1 MPLRGVD
8 EDGVSIEADGCTDE
22 EWSLLRERGR
32 KERGLKMPCCPA
44 RAVLKTSKLGTRFFA
59 HKARGA
65 CIWKAETEVHLYL
78 KKLAWRQHA
87 KRDGRLQTEVGGL
100 TPDGEKWT
108 ADVFAWKDKE
118 KVAVEVQWSG
128 QSVEQTWRRQRRY
141 YKSGIKGI
149 PAYPRHSACGDV
161 CSQYVPNEGV
171 TAMGFKVASRVR
183 GLSDEAFREA
193 FGTEE
198 QCRTALVRLRWPDGF
213 VCPCC
218 GHREHCV
225 LAGRGL
231 YQCNRCKKQTS
242 PTAGTIFHAT
252 KLPLTL
258 WFAAIHLIVTA
269 KNGISSVEL
278 GRRLGVK
285 QPTAWTV
292 KHKIMA
298 VMARREGGTRLT
310 GRVEM
315 DDAYLGGVR
324 SGGKRGRGAAGKT
337 PFVAA
342 VSTSPEGR
350 PGKLKLA
357 PVKGFRKRE
366 IARGAKHWLAPGAAV
381 VTDGLGCWG
390 ALDEA
395 ACSHRAIRTGS
406 GRQAARMASFKWVNT
421 TLGNIKSAIT
431 GTYRKLGPDHAGR
444 YLASFAWRY
453 NRRYQLETMIPRF
466 VHSAARTEPMPYRLL
481 IAG

>member
-1 MPLRGVD
+1 
-8 EDGVSIEADGCTDE
+8 
-22 EWSLLRERGR
+22 
-32 KERGLKMPCCPA
+32 
-44 RAVLKTSKLGTRFFA
+44 
-59 HKARGA
+59 
-65 CIWKAETEVHLYL
+65 
-78 KKLAWRQHA
+78 
-87 KRDGRLQTEVGGL
+87 
-100 TPDGEKWT
+100 
-108 ADVFAWKDKE
+108 
-118 KVAVEVQWSG
+118 
-128 QSVEQTWRRQRRY
+128 
-141 YKSGIKGI
+141 
-149 PAYPRHSACGDV
+149 
-161 CSQYVPNEGV
+161 
-171 TAMGFKVASRVR
+171 MGFKVASRVR
-183 GLSDEAFREA
+183 GLSDEAFGEA

-198 QCRTALVRLRWPDGF
+198 QCRAALVRLRWPVGF

-258 WFAAIHLIVTA
+258 WFAAIDLIVTA

-285 QPTAWTV
+285 QPPAWAV

-298 VMARREGGTRLT
+298 VMARREGETALT

-350 PGKLKLA
+350 PRKLKLA

-381 VTDGLGCWG
+381 VTDGLGCWS
-390 ALDEA
+390 ALEEA
-395 ACSHRAIRTGS
+395 ACSHQAIRTGS
-406 GRQAARMASFKWVNT
+406 GRQAARMASFKSVNT

-453 NRRYQLETMIPRF
+453 NPRYQLQTMIPRF
-466 VHSAARTEPMPYRLL
+466 VHSAARTQPMPYRLL
-481 IAG
+481 VAG

>member
-1 MPLRGVD
+1 
-8 EDGVSIEADGCTDE
+8 
-22 EWSLLRERGR
+22 
-32 KERGLKMPCCPA
+32 
-44 RAVLKTSKLGTRFFA
+44 
-59 HKARGA
+59 
-65 CIWKAETEVHLYL
+65 
-78 KKLAWRQHA
+78 
-87 KRDGRLQTEVGGL
+87 
-100 TPDGEKWT
+100 
-108 ADVFAWKDKE
+108 
-118 KVAVEVQWSG
+118 
-128 QSVEQTWRRQRRY
+128 
-141 YKSGIKGI
+141 
-149 PAYPRHSACGDV
+149 
-161 CSQYVPNEGV
+161 
-171 TAMGFKVASRVR
+171 MGFKVASRVR

-198 QCRTALVRLRWPDGF
+198 QCRAALVRLRWPDGF

-298 VMARREGGTRLT
+298 VMARREGEKRLA

-350 PGKLKLA
+350 PRKLKLA
-357 PVKGFRKRE
+357 PVKGFRS
-366 IARGAKHWLAPGAAV
+366 AR
-381 VTDGLGCWG
+381 
-390 ALDEA
+390 
-395 ACSHRAIRTGS
+395 
-406 GRQAARMASFKWVNT
+406 RQALAGPRRGGRDGRPGLLERTRRGRLQPSGDPHRVGPTGGPHGIVQMGEHDARQHQERDHRDLSQARPRPCR
-421 TLGNIKSAIT
+421 TLSRQLRLALQPALST
-431 GTYRKLGPDHAGR
+431 PDNDPAFR
-444 YLASFAWRY
+444 
-453 NRRYQLETMIPRF
+453 P
-466 VHSAARTEPMPYRLL
+466 
-481 IAG
+481 